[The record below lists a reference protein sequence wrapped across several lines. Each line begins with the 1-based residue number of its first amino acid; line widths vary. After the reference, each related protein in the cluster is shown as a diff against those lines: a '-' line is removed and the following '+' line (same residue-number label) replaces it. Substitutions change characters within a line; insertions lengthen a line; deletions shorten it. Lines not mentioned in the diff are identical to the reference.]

1 MDLPGIA
8 ITDSVDRVRVDQLT
22 GFFVGWPRRPSA
34 EMHRSILRRS
44 DRVLIASDTH
54 TESVVGFVTVL
65 TDGLIAAHITLLEV
79 LPGHQRRGIGTELVR
94 RMLDSLGPLA
104 MIDALCDEEVLPF
117 YRSFGVT
124 RVVGVAWRDTTT
136 LTATD
141 DSARMI

>member
-1 MDLPGIA
+1 M
-8 ITDSVDRVRVDQLT
+8 
-22 GFFVGWPRRPSA
+22 
-34 EMHRSILRRS
+34 
-44 DRVLIASDTH
+44 
-54 TESVVGFVTVL
+54 TVL

-79 LPGHQRRGIGTELVR
+79 LPGYQRRGIGTELVR

-104 MIDALCDEEVLPF
+104 MIDALCDEEILPF

-136 LTATD
+136 LAVTG